1 MTSHLVGRSRTR
13 TRLGIAGA
21 AALLA
26 VTLSAGAAQAAPPAG
41 HGGASATKPT
51 IVLVHGAW
59 ADSSSWDGVVQRLQD
74 DGYPVRAAADPL
86 GGLASDSASVR
97 SFLDSIPGPKIVVGH
112 SYGGAV
118 VTNAAAADPDVKA
131 LVYIA
136 AFVPDT
142 GESLASL
149 SAQPVAHP
157 VPPLPVVPVATVAP
171 DGTQGAELF
180 LDPAKF
186 RQAFAADVPA
196 RTAALMA
203 ATQRPLAAAAFGE
216 VTQQTA
222 WKTIP
227 SWYLVA
233 EQDQA
238 IAPDLE
244 RSMAARA
251 GAHTEEIDSSHAAM
265 VSHPAAV
272 THLIEE
278 ADHGTR

>member
-1 MTSHLVGRSRTR
+1 
-13 TRLGIAGA
+13 
-21 AALLA
+21 
-26 VTLSAGAAQAAPPAG
+26 
-41 HGGASATKPT
+41 
-51 IVLVHGAW
+51 
-59 ADSSSWDGVVQRLQD
+59 
-74 DGYPVRAAADPL
+74 VRAATNPL
-86 GGLASDSASVR
+86 GGLATDSASVR

-118 VTNAAAADPDVKA
+118 VTNAAANDPDVKA

-149 SAQPVAHP
+149 SAQQVAHP
-157 VPPLPVVPVATVAP
+157 IPALPVVPVPTANP
-171 DGTQGAELF
+171 DGSQGAELY

-186 RQAFAADVPA
+186 REAFAGDVPA

-203 ATQRPLAAAAFGE
+203 ATQRPLNAAAFTQT
-216 VTQQTA
+216 TQQTA
-222 WKTIP
+222 WKTTP

-233 EQDQA
+233 AQDHA

-244 RSMAARA
+244 RFMAKRA
-251 GAHTEEIDSSHAAM
+251 GSHTEQINSSHAAM
-265 VSHPAAV
+265 VSHPTAV

-278 ADHGTR
+278 ADRGTR